1 MKRVLAVVLVSLA
14 GCGSGKSGGPLFGG
28 FTPTSGAAAILAPA
42 TCSIPFVGTTGISG
56 ILVELASGADACN
69 VLTQAKQCGVIADG
83 CGGFLGCG
91 TCAPGSRCMGD
102 LTCCTLKT
110 CSALGAV
117 LPEGE
122 DHKLAPSRDIAD
134 RLMACFGSMLLYWYH
149 FSHSGRRIDVA
160 VPGVLALAVIS
171 TAFTG
176 QAISTAFDRR
186 YGVLRL
192 LGVSPL
198 GRSGL
203 LVAKALAVLTIEL
216 LQFIVIG
223 ALGLALGWHPH
234 WLGLFPAALLALAGT
249 WTFVALALLL
259 AGTLRAEGVLAL
271 ANLIWILLL
280 GLGGVIVPPGQL
292 PAGLSHLAT
301 LLPSGALA
309 DGLRQAFIGGG
320 LAAIPLLVL
329 VAWGAVATYLASR
342 TFRWSD

>member
-1 MKRVLAVVLVSLA
+1 MSTPAGSPTTPASGPGNSAAPARDRVLAQTRFEATTLLRNGEQLLVAIVLPAMALVGLA
-14 GCGSGKSGGPLFGG
+14 LSS
-28 FTPTSGAAAILAPA
+28 TPS
-42 TCSIPFVGTTGISG
+42 
-56 ILVELASGADACN
+56 
-69 VLTQAKQCGVIADG
+69 
-83 CGGFLGCG
+83 
-91 TCAPGSRCMGD
+91 
-102 LTCCTLKT
+102 
-110 CSALGAV
+110 LGA
-117 LPEGE
+117 
-122 DHKLAPSRDIAD
+122 
-134 RLMACFGSMLLYWYH
+134 
-149 FSHSGRRIDVA
+149 GRRIDVA

-223 ALGLALGWHPH
+223 ALGLALGWQPH
-234 WLGLFPAALLALAGT
+234 WLGLFPAALLALVGT

-280 GLGGVIVPPGQL
+280 GLGGVIVPPSQL
-292 PAGLSHLAT
+292 PAGLAHLAT

-309 DGLRQAFIGGG
+309 DGLRQAFSGGG

>member
-1 MKRVLAVVLVSLA
+1 MNAPASSPASAPAGGSPNTAAPARDRVLAQARFEATTLLRNGEQLLVAIVLPAMALIGLA
-14 GCGSGKSGGPLFGG
+14 LSS
-28 FTPTSGAAAILAPA
+28 TPS
-42 TCSIPFVGTTGISG
+42 
-56 ILVELASGADACN
+56 
-69 VLTQAKQCGVIADG
+69 
-83 CGGFLGCG
+83 
-91 TCAPGSRCMGD
+91 
-102 LTCCTLKT
+102 
-110 CSALGAV
+110 LGA
-117 LPEGE
+117 
-122 DHKLAPSRDIAD
+122 
-134 RLMACFGSMLLYWYH
+134 
-149 FSHSGRRIDVA
+149 GRRVDVA

-223 ALGLALGWHPH
+223 GLGLALGWHPH
-234 WLGLFPAALLALAGT
+234 WLGLFPAALLALVGT

-280 GLGGVIVPPGQL
+280 GLGGVIVPPSQL